1 LSQSKIGAF
10 FDMDKT
16 LIAENSGSIYF
27 REAWERGEIK
37 ALDVARGVGA
47 YLQYKLGTLDIT
59 RWTERMLGDL
69 AGQREAFMYDEGRAL
84 FERRVK
90 AKIYPEAARLVAE
103 HLADGH
109 VVAIVSG
116 SIRYLVEPLAKSLD
130 VAHVLCTELES
141 VDGVLTGRC
150 IEPVCLEEGKVHWL
164 EGFIEEHDIDLAR
177 SWFYTDSITDLPV
190 LELVGHPIAIN
201 PDPRL
206 YRTAV
211 RRGWPVRLFDVKA

>member
-1 LSQSKIGAF
+1 
-10 FDMDKT
+10 
-16 LIAENSGSIYF
+16 
-27 REAWERGEIK
+27 
-37 ALDVARGVGA
+37 
-47 YLQYKLGTLDIT
+47 
-59 RWTERMLGDL
+59 
-69 AGQREAFMYDEGRAL
+69 
-84 FERRVK
+84 
-90 AKIYPEAARLVAE
+90 
-103 HLADGH
+103 
-109 VVAIVSG
+109 
-116 SIRYLVEPLAKSLD
+116 LVEPLAKSLD

-206 YRTAV
+206 YHTAV

>member
-1 LSQSKIGAF
+1 MSKSKIGAF

-27 REAWERGEIK
+27 REAWERGEVK

-90 AKIYPEAARLVAE
+90 AKIYPEAARLVALRGPPRQLLRE
-103 HLADGH
+103 DVQARARAALRVRGRARPRGVPAHHGPQGGRAAHQPGARPARRRAH
-109 VVAIVSG
+109 GRRAAHAVGVAW
-116 SIRYLVEPLAKSLD
+116 R
-130 VAHVLCTELES
+130 
-141 VDGVLTGRC
+141 
-150 IEPVCLEEGKVHWL
+150 EGAWGAL
-164 EGFIEEHDIDLAR
+164 NPFG
-177 SWFYTDSITDLPV
+177 
-190 LELVGHPIAIN
+190 ELVYLSATYHATPSTPSALY
-201 PDPRL
+201 PR
-206 YRTAV
+206 A
-211 RRGWPVRLFDVKA
+211 GPA